1 MNSKAIRSAIMLA
14 IIAFIIVYLQKM
26 EICEC
31 VDSTL
36 VKRMEYTEMAIA
48 GLISVGLIGNIA
60 TGGKFRM
67 IPENRFAS
75 AGYMAV
81 IFAIFGY
88 LAFLVYNY
96 SMDAT
101 GCKCADHK
109 AKYILYAQGAFYAV
123 LIAMTLLMMMV
134 R

>member
-1 MNSKAIRSAIMLA
+1 MYMNSKAIRSAIMLA
-14 IIAFIIVYLQKM
+14 IIAFIIMYLQKM

-48 GLISVGLIGNIA
+48 GLISLSLIGNLA

-67 IPENRFAS
+67 IPENRFVS

-101 GCKCADHK
+101 GCK
-109 AKYILYAQGAFYAV
+109 
-123 LIAMTLLMMMV
+123 
-134 R
+134 